1 MVQGKWGA
9 TSFTSFKKSNGIG
22 SLKDQSVTQHSYNA
36 DSGIGVAKKREWA
49 SSDIAS
55 SVNNPSGASNVP
67 RPKKFFKSRDTT
79 PKTCEQMQE
88 INRENISDGKLQTTS
103 VSREESG
110 MPLSC
115 IKL

>member
-22 SLKDQSVTQHSYNA
+22 SLKDQSVTQQPYNA

-49 SSDIAS
+49 SSDISS
-55 SVNNPSGASNVP
+55 SVNNPSVASNVP

-79 PKTCEQMQE
+79 PKTYDQMQE
-88 INRENISDGKLQTTS
+88 LNRENISDVKLQTTS

-110 MPLSC
+110 MALSC
-115 IKL
+115 MKL